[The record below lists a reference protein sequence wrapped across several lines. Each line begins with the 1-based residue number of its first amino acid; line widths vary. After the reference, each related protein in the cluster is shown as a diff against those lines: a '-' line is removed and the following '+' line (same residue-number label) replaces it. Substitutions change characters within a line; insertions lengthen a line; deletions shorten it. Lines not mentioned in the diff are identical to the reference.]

1 MKLISRNFFS
11 KNYIPNGI
19 ISIPAALLLFL
30 VIEAIDDV
38 EVSAEDTGVMDTD
51 GLISEPILFDDV
63 VDELLLELLDGGAP
77 GLIIGL
83 FFKALISK
91 SLNFTLEVACASV
104 FSG

>member
-1 MKLISRNFFS
+1 M
-11 KNYIPNGI
+11 
-19 ISIPAALLLFL
+19 
-30 VIEAIDDV
+30 EEV

-51 GLISEPILFDDV
+51 GLISDPILLDV
-63 VDELLLELLDGGAP
+63 VDVLLLELLVGGAP

-91 SLNFTLEVACASV
+91 SLNFTLEVVCASV